1 MRVSHYTQHSAFQTV
16 NLLNKKELLS
26 SVVSGILHRRS
37 SIAVITV
44 YSEVFRTYS
53 EVYDIPGLIVKEF
66 FCIHDRKA
74 LSALSQRIR
83 EPGVANLYTIVR
95 IQRCYLIWEMPDLF
109 FADTELFN
117 LGAKLPVGK
126 SIPEALKRYAPVN
139 GSYEKHPGQSA
150 RLP

>member
-1 MRVSHYTQHSAFQTV
+1 M
-16 NLLNKKELLS
+16 
-26 SVVSGILHRRS
+26 
-37 SIAVITV
+37 
-44 YSEVFRTYS
+44 
-53 EVYDIPGLIVKEF
+53 KEF

-95 IQRCYLIWEMPDLF
+95 IQRCYLIWEVPDLF